1 MPLIDWYHLATN
13 ALWIFALSLAL
24 SALGYAFWEAQG
36 SPGRW
41 RMVLQQDAYG
51 RFFHL
56 TGVLFS
62 LGVGLSLDTLWQQ
75 VLWGLLAL
83 IFLFN
88 IAISLRNAH

>member
-1 MPLIDWYHLATN
+1 MPLIDWYHLTTN

-24 SALGYAFWEAQG
+24 SALGFAFWEAQG
-36 SPGRW
+36 NLGRW
-41 RMVLQQDAYG
+41 RIVLQQEAYG

-83 IFLFN
+83 LFLFN
-88 IAISLRNAH
+88 LVISLRNAH